1 MRAHLVQID
10 IVWEDR
16 PANHAR
22 ADALIAQA
30 SPSPGDLI
38 ILPEMFDT
46 GFSMNPGR
54 AVDSRGEAAAFL
66 ASLARTHKA
75 TVVGGVAVQTDAGPR
90 NRAMVFG
97 PAGEALTHYDKRHL
111 FTLGQPSE
119 AQAYTPG
126 DAVTT
131 FDWKPAPG
139 SDAQAI
145 KVSPLICYDLRF
157 PELFGRALVAGA
169 QAIAL
174 IANWPRT
181 RSMHWRQ
188 LCIARAIENQ
198 AFVFAVNRAGRDP
211 GLEYMGESMVI
222 SPKGDVLAIA
232 DDAQQVL
239 SVAMDPPIL
248 AQLHDWRRVFPAWR
262 DRIAAIRA
270 GAAGQG

>member
-1 MRAHLVQID
+1 MRAHLVQLD

-22 ADALIAQA
+22 TSALVAGA
-30 SPSPGDLI
+30 RPSPGDLI

-46 GFSMNPGR
+46 GFSMDPAR
-54 AVDSRGEAAAFL
+54 IADTRGDAATFL
-66 ASLARTHKA
+66 ANLARTHKA
-75 TVVGGVAVQTDAGPR
+75 TVVGGVAVQDARGPR

-97 PAGEALTHYDKRHL
+97 PAGELLTHYDKRHL
-111 FTLGQPSE
+111 FSLGQPSE

-131 FDWKPAPG
+131 FEWRASPDPG
-139 SDAQAI
+139 AAGLI
-145 KVSPLICYDLRF
+145 VSPLICYDLRF

-232 DDAQQVL
+232 GEAEQVL

-248 AQLHDWRRVFPAWR
+248 AQVHDWRRVFPAWR
-262 DRIAAIRA
+262 DRIAAIEGSSRSR
-270 GAAGQG
+270 G